1 MKQDMIQEIGE
12 IQVVIEDLAERICRL
27 PMNTAKRRLLE
38 SKLMEVEEFLEEEVQ
53 LESTDW

>member
-1 MKQDMIQEIGE
+1 MKLDMIMEISE
-12 IQVVIEDLAERICRL
+12 IQGLIEDLTERICRL
-27 PMNTAKRRLLE
+27 PISTVKRRLLE